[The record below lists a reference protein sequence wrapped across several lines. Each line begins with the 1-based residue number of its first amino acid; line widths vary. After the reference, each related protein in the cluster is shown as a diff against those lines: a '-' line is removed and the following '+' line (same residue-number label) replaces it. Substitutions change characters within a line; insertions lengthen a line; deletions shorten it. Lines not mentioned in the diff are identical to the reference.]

1 MLQSER
7 ASSISISRMAAQAA
21 VASWRARMSE
31 QLARLGSG
39 GYIIM
44 WLGMPIFSLA
54 VAGLIYRGHRPDLV
68 GYAVVGIAASTFI
81 FNSLYYVGQILDEE
95 RIGGTLVG
103 LFLSPSPRIGW
114 LTGFAAAGLAE
125 TSIAGIATVVFG
137 GLAFG
142 VKFHPDYLALAISFI
157 LFLASLWGL
166 GFVFS
171 ALGLILKR
179 SNDVANLVS
188 SIILLLGGIYY
199 PIALLPAWLR
209 YPAEALP
216 LGYGI
221 QALAGASLHH
231 AGLAQ
236 LAPQLV
242 PLAIFA
248 VALPVAGI
256 LAFGWIDVLVRR
268 RGELD
273 LY

>member
-1 MLQSER
+1 
-7 ASSISISRMAAQAA
+7 
-21 VASWRARMSE
+21 MSE
-31 QLARLGSG
+31 QLALLGSG

-44 WLGMPIFSLA
+44 WLGMPVFSLA
-54 VAGLIYRGHRPDLV
+54 VAGLIYRAHRPELV
-68 GYAVVGIAASTFI
+68 GYAVVGIATSSFI
-81 FNSLYYVGQILDEE
+81 SNSLYYIGQILDEE

-125 TSIAGIATVVFG
+125 TSMAGIATVIFG
-137 GLAFG
+137 RLAFN
-142 VKFHPDYLALAISFI
+142 VTFHPDYLSLAIAFI
-157 LFLASLWGL
+157 LFLSSLWGM
-166 GFVFS
+166 GFMFS

-188 SIILLLGGIYY
+188 SFVFLLGGIYY
-199 PIALLPAWLR
+199 PVALLPVWLR
-209 YPAEALP
+209 YPADALP

-231 AGLAQ
+231 ASLAQ

-242 PLAIFA
+242 PLALFA
-248 VALPVAGI
+248 TVLPVAGV
-256 LAFGWIDVLVRR
+256 LAFAWIDRLVRQ